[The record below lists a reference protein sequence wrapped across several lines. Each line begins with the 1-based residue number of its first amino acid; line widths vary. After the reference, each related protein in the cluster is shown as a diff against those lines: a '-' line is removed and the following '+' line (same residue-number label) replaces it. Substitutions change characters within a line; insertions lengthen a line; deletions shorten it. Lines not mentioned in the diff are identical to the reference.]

1 MCNQDKIDMVE
12 PGDFVLASIVN
23 RVRQPGINK
32 QDVTAGR
39 NNFES
44 RLAVPGELRFH
55 APQQTEKIWPSKSN
69 DNDDQACTCAL
80 SKE

>member
-44 RLAVPGELRFH
+44 RLAIPSELSVH
-55 APQQTEKIWPSKSN
+55 GNHQTEKDCFGKS
-69 DNDDQACTCAL
+69 DEQDDH
-80 SKE
+80 E